1 MGFAH
6 TIKDDAARRSQA
18 SYFADL
24 CDSDTAPVS
33 AAQAAHRQAPLPD
46 YRPDAEAF
54 LAMGER
60 MLRSA
65 RQHHL
70 PLAVLVVQVPELPEL
85 EIVFGRAAAKAAV
98 HAVMKAL
105 SSVAGHGGLAVRTLP
120 DTFAVVMPRSTGPVL
135 QMALRNR
142 LGRACSV
149 ELDFDGEEIV
159 LVPEF
164 QARTVDEGNT
174 IEKTYSGLCRAIESQ
189 RYLEQLRRDHLRRE
203 REAHSTHM
211 SLPPELAHAPALPR
225 SRGWYPTIP
234 ATIFMPVA
242 KH

>member
-1 MGFAH
+1 MRFAH
-6 TIKDDAARRSQA
+6 TTEDDAARMSEA

-33 AAQAAHRQAPLPD
+33 DAQDVHPRAPLPE
-46 YRPDAEAF
+46 YRPDADAF

-65 RQHHL
+65 RQHHV
-70 PLAVLVVQVPELPEL
+70 PLSLLVVQVPELPEL
-85 EIVFGRAAAKAAV
+85 EILFGRAAAKAAV

-105 SSVAGHGGLAVRTLP
+105 SSVAGHAGLAVRTLP
-120 DTFAVVMPRSTGPVL
+120 DTFAVVMPRCTGAVL

-159 LVPEF
+159 LVPDF
-164 QARTVDEGNT
+164 QARTVDAGNT
-174 IEKTYSGLCRAIESQ
+174 IEKTYSGVCRAIESR

-211 SLPPELAHAPALPR
+211 CLPPELARAPALPR

-234 ATIFMPVA
+234 ATILMPIGR
-242 KH
+242 H